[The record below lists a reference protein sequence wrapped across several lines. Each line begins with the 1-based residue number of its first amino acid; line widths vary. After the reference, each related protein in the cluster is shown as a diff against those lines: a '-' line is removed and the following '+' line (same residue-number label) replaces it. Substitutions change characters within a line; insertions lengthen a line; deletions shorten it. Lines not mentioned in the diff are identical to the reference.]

1 MVMAL
6 GALVVGGSGS
16 RKYTHFW
23 QEFQTNRKLSTYIQ
37 HTPKNKR
44 NTSFILMTMWIWWE
58 KCALPPTNSS
68 FSNFHHH
75 CRNCMNYR
83 LDEVVM
89 SKPPFWKQIV
99 FAYSITEGR
108 WLELVD
114 WVVVGFFQIAHLI
127 YFWHC
132 ISFLKNVNACWVM
145 QKCTLDTFLAY
156 LTCCGLFLWA
166 PGILGHNHL
175 LIWWQMS
182 IKT

>member
-1 MVMAL
+1 MWWWMVMAL

-23 QEFQTNRKLSTYIQ
+23 QEFQTNRKVSTYIQ

-108 WLELVD
+108 WLELD
-114 WVVVGFFQIAHLI
+114 SRLGRRRLFSNS
-127 YFWHC
+127 
-132 ISFLKNVNACWVM
+132 SFN
-145 QKCTLDTFLAY
+145 
-156 LTCCGLFLWA
+156 LFLTLYL
-166 PGILGHNHL
+166 IL
-175 LIWWQMS
+175 
-182 IKT
+182 KKR